1 MDKKRIWFLI
11 RSFALLIVTCIT
23 VFLFYTIL
31 MKEKTNDSVKGV
43 SDAYMEEINAQ
54 VHQKFQTF
62 TYIRIDQVS
71 GMVKRT
77 PADPG
82 IEWEEL
88 KKELATSTEV
98 RGFQWLGLVRE
109 NGEVVTVYGEDL
121 LSIDDVTLKNSIKED
136 GNIITR
142 GRKQDKSRVFIFG
155 TRAAYPLED
164 GTKSIAMIAAIDM
177 SSVEG
182 ALFRDSKDSR
192 EDSYLISQEGDYII
206 RNGENLQGNYFER
219 LRGYKRER
227 HRRRGLY
234 QWNEGGNEK
243 RQKLYPDGVNRRR
256 GPAYVLFS
264 YVRKCPLVSGDD
276 HAG

>member
-1 MDKKRIWFLI
+1 
-11 RSFALLIVTCIT
+11 
-23 VFLFYTIL
+23 
-31 MKEKTNDSVKGV
+31 
-43 SDAYMEEINAQ
+43 
-54 VHQKFQTF
+54 
-62 TYIRIDQVS
+62 
-71 GMVKRT
+71 MVKRT

-164 GTKSIAMIAAIDM
+164 GTK
-177 SSVEG
+177 
-182 ALFRDSKDSR
+182 
-192 EDSYLISQEGDYII
+192 
-206 RNGENLQGNYFER
+206 
-219 LRGYKRER
+219 
-227 HRRRGLY
+227 
-234 QWNEGGNEK
+234 
-243 RQKLYPDGVNRRR
+243 
-256 GPAYVLFS
+256 VL
-264 YVRKCPLVSGDD
+264 P
-276 HAG
+276 